1 MVSVAVLIPEFLA
14 TLTMWITEENVVSYE
29 DAGKH
34 EISDHVLG
42 RLPVELG
49 SSNKFPC
56 HVAATFA
63 MMMMLGVRVFAI
75 DRQFLDVNID
85 DVPRCDTDGVGEV
98 M

>member
-49 SSNKFPC
+49 SLN
-56 HVAATFA
+56 T
-63 MMMMLGVRVFAI
+63 VRFRGI
-75 DRQFLDVNID
+75 GTR
-85 DVPRCDTDGVGEV
+85 
-98 M
+98 